1 MTAESTFLDIILVLV
16 NAGFCL
22 YTFFVKIFIKVGLII
37 TGILAVLS
45 FLISV
50 SLVRD
55 LLRKVPLDNS
65 TVSLKYHFALYL
77 PSNQTYFFAGI
88 SEGAQKAAREN
99 NVALTVHPIDSQ
111 GTELRMAS
119 YTGVDGIV
127 VCPNLDDDVTLK
139 KLEKLR
145 RDSIPLVLI
154 NHNIPADQPWPFIGT
169 NNFDFGRKAGA
180 LVNLGGVPDVH
191 LAVVYSEKNP
201 AIFAERELVEMGI
214 SGVLGQKLGAPISS
228 QKTDMNPRD
237 AEKIVYELVRTQ
249 PALSTIVFTDTNDT
263 LAGTQAL
270 IDLNLVGRVQ
280 IIGFG
285 ADEQI
290 KAYIRKGII
299 SASLVVNPELIGY
312 QAIKSL
318 VELCS
323 SGFTSNSVDTGIDI
337 LTREKL

>member
-1 MTAESTFLDIILVLV
+1 MKSLI
-16 NAGFCL
+16 
-22 YTFFVKIFIKVGLII
+22 KIGLII
-37 TGILAVLS
+37 SGILAVFS
-45 FLISV
+45 FVMSV
-50 SLVRD
+50 SLVND
-55 LLRKVPLDNS
+55 LLRKVPLDKNAE
-65 TVSLKYHFALYL
+65 TLKYHFALYL

-88 SEGAQKAAREN
+88 SNGAMKAAREN
-99 NVALTVHPIDSQ
+99 NAALTVHPIDVE

-119 YTGVDGIV
+119 YIGVDGIV
-127 VCPNLDDDVTLK
+127 VCPNLDDAVTLK

-145 RDSIPLVLI
+145 DDSIPLVLV

-169 NNFDFGRKAGA
+169 NNFDFGKKAGA
-180 LVNLGGVPDVH
+180 LVNQGGVSEIH

-201 AIFAERELVEMGI
+201 AIYAERELVEMGI
-214 SGVLGQKLGAPISS
+214 SGVLGSKLGAPISS

-237 AEKIVYELVRTQ
+237 AEKIVYQLVRSMPRLT
-249 PALSTIVFTDTNDT
+249 TIVFTDSNDT

-285 ADEQI
+285 ADDQI
-290 KAYIRKGII
+290 KEYIQKGII

-318 VELCS
+318 IELCN
-323 SGFTSNSVDTGIDI
+323 SGYTSTSVDTGIDI
-337 LTREKL
+337 MTGEKK

>member
-1 MTAESTFLDIILVLV
+1 MKL
-16 NAGFCL
+16 
-22 YTFFVKIFIKVGLII
+22 FIKVGLII
-37 TGILAVLS
+37 TGILALLS
-45 FLISV
+45 FAMSV

-55 LLRKVPLDNS
+55 LLRKVPLDS
-65 TVSLKYHFALYL
+65 GTESLKYHFALYL
-77 PSNQTYFFAGI
+77 PTNQTSFFSAI
-88 SEGAQKAAREN
+88 VEGAQKSAREN
-99 NVALTVHPIDSQ
+99 NAALTLHPIDAQ

-119 YTGVDGIV
+119 YSGVDGIV
-127 VCPNLDDDVTLK
+127 VCPNLDDAVTLR

-145 RDSIPLVLI
+145 SDSIPLILI

-169 NNFDFGRKAGA
+169 NNFDFGKKAGS
-180 LVNLGGVPDVH
+180 LVNFTGVRSIH

-214 SGVLGQKLGAPISS
+214 SGVLGAKLGPPISG

-237 AEKIVYELVRTQ
+237 AEKIVYQLVRSQ
-249 PALSTIVFTDTNDT
+249 PSLTTIVFTDTNDT

-285 ADEQI
+285 ADDLI
-290 KAYIRKGII
+290 KEYIQKGII

-312 QAIKSL
+312 QSVKSL

-323 SGFTSNSVDTGIDI
+323 SGYTSTSVDTGIDI
-337 LTREKL
+337 LTREKN